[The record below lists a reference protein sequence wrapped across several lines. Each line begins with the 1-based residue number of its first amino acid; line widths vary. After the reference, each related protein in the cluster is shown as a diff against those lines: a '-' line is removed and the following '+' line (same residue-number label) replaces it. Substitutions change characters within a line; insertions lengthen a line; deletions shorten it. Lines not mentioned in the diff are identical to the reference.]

1 MLTGQTLRH
10 GHTKRHGHAQ
20 RDCLVDV
27 LVNNAMLK
35 SFSKMIKTLRQVL
48 NKTKYNKNF
57 LKKLTANIT
66 FTVKKKKK
74 DYLPSTYT
82 VVPMLEKFSVY
93 WSYSKNANAF
103 THTYVVRN
111 GFRSLKTDFS
121 STHISGWDVWK
132 PPGTRE
138 IFSEQDCPKHRRV
151 PSNPGPSLPQI

>member
-74 DYLPSTYT
+74 GLSAIN
-82 VVPMLEKFSVY
+82 LHS
-93 WSYSKNANAF
+93 SSNAGK
-103 THTYVVRN
+103 VQCI
-111 GFRSLKTDFS
+111 LKLFQ
-121 STHISGWDVWK
+121 K
-132 PPGTRE
+132 
-138 IFSEQDCPKHRRV
+138 C
-151 PSNPGPSLPQI
+151 

>member
-74 DYLPSTYT
+74 KDYLPSTYT

-93 WSYSKNANAF
+93 
-103 THTYVVRN
+103 
-111 GFRSLKTDFS
+111 
-121 STHISGWDVWK
+121 
-132 PPGTRE
+132 
-138 IFSEQDCPKHRRV
+138 
-151 PSNPGPSLPQI
+151 

>member
-10 GHTKRHGHAQ
+10 GHTKRHGHVQ

-74 DYLPSTYT
+74 KDYLPSTYT
-82 VVPMLEKFSVY
+82 VVQMLEKFSVY
-93 WSYSKNANAF
+93 
-103 THTYVVRN
+103 
-111 GFRSLKTDFS
+111 
-121 STHISGWDVWK
+121 
-132 PPGTRE
+132 
-138 IFSEQDCPKHRRV
+138 
-151 PSNPGPSLPQI
+151 